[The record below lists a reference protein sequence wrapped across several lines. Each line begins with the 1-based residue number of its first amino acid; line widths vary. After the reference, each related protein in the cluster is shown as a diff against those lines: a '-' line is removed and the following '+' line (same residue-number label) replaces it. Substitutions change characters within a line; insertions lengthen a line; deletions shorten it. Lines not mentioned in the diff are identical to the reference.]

1 MNVPGCYC
9 QLTFPL
15 DGSMKDSTMTTVHSQ
30 QSGELLAPLDVR
42 RNALKML
49 RSQGYRALDDVKIM
63 LGLGETVSYMTNNK
77 SPRNSVY

>member
-1 MNVPGCYC
+1 MDVPGCYC

-15 DGSMKDSTMTTVHSQ
+15 DGSMKDFTMTTIHSQ

-49 RSQGYRALDDVKIM
+49 RSQGYQALDDVKIM
-63 LGLGETVSYMTNNK
+63 LGLGKTVPYIMDS
-77 SPRNSVY
+77 